1 MKFLRDLKPEEINGK
16 RFLVRLDLNVPVE
29 NNVVQDDFRI
39 VSSLPTLN
47 FIKDNGGSI
56 VVIAH
61 CEANKGES
69 CSLDAAT
76 AELKKHIADLPAQAG
91 IEVKPNLRE
100 NAGEKTNDPAFA
112 QELASLGDM
121 YVNDA
126 FSVSHREHASLVG
139 VPKLLPSYAGF
150 QLEKEIKNLEKSFNP
165 THPFVFILGGAKFE
179 TKIPLIEKF
188 LDKADTIFIGGA
200 LANDLLKA
208 SGTDVKNSLVSK
220 EAPDLS
226 KYVNHPKII
235 PVTGMVWDNDS
246 IVDIGSETIEKLCEK
261 IQEAKFVVWNGPLG
275 YTEKGFD
282 AATLRVAQAITES
295 SAESIIGGGDTLSA
309 LKDSGY
315 LDKFTFVSTGGGATL
330 DFLANGTLPG
340 IEALG

>member
-1 MKFLRDLKPEEINGK
+1 MKFLRELKPEEINGK

-29 NNVVQDDFRI
+29 NGKVMDDFRI
-39 VSSLPTLN
+39 VSSLETLN
-47 FIKDNGGSI
+47 FIQQNGGKI
-56 VVIAH
+56 IVIAH

-69 CSLDAAT
+69 CNLDAAT
-76 AELKKHIADLPAQAG
+76 EELKKHISD
-91 IEVKPNLRE
+91 IEVRPNLRKH
-100 NAGEKTNDPAFA
+100 AGEKENSETFA
-112 QELASLGDM
+112 QELAALGDI

-126 FSVSHREHASLVG
+126 FSVSHREHASIVG

-150 QLEKEIKNLEKSFNP
+150 QLEKEIKNLEKAFSPSN
-165 THPFVFILGGAKFE
+165 PFVFILGGAKFE

-188 LDKADTIFIGGA
+188 LDKADTVFIGGA

-208 SGTDVKNSLVSK
+208 SGMDVKNSIVSK
-220 EAPDLS
+220 DSSEFADTFKNILA
-226 KYVNHPKII
+226 HPKVIQTTDVI
-235 PVTGMVWDNDS
+235 WNESNDM
-246 IVDIGSETIEKLCEK
+246 IYDIGMNTVEKVCEK
-261 IQEAKFVVWNGPLG
+261 IKDAKFVIWNGPLG
-275 YTEKGFD
+275 YTEAGFD
-282 AATLRVAQAITES
+282 KATLRIAQAITES
-295 SAESIIGGGDTLSA
+295 GAESIIGGGDTLAA